1 MKIKGEFSILALL
14 MHILLIGVSAGAYW
28 GMSPLFI
35 SGEIT
40 AGDPLFYLTLPLYAL
55 FTLFAVISPF
65 ISIKNIYIDDST
77 LVYKYFLFSKSYN
90 LKDVDGYFTMEIPSK
105 DTTYETI
112 YPVSRNRILSPIS
125 SFYLSNYDEVKEQI
139 PLRFIGKVKF
149 SWKNYMLVLLFKK
162 YNELDR

>member
-1 MKIKGEFSILALL
+1 MKIKGEFSIFALL
-14 MHILLIGVSAGAYW
+14 MHILLIAVSAGAYW
-28 GMSPLFI
+28 GMSPMFI
-35 SGEIT
+35 SGEISS
-40 AGDPLFYLTLPLYAL
+40 GDPLFYITLPLYGVFVL
-55 FTLFAVISPF
+55 FSILSPF
-65 ISIKNIYIDDST
+65 ISIKNIYIDEKS
-77 LVYKYFLFSKSYN
+77 LRYRYLFFSRSYN
-90 LKDVDGYFTMEIPSK
+90 LKDVEGYFTMEIPSK

-112 YPVSRNRILSPIS
+112 YPVSRSIILSPIS